1 MIRIDGRD
9 FDGFV
14 DAGENIAQIAVA
26 KIAHVGASE
35 SLAIAKTPTRIRLQQ
50 KISGRSESHAEI
62 AAAWPAGENGGAGT
76 AMDLNNQRIFFGGVE
91 IRGIDKPALHFERI

>member
-26 KIAHVGASE
+26 EIAHVGASE
-35 SLAIAKTPTRIRLQQ
+35 GLAVAKTPTRIRLQQ

-62 AAAWPAGENGGAGT
+62 AAAWPAGKNGGARSSV
-76 AMDLNNQRIFFGGVE
+76 DFYDERIFFGRVA
-91 IRGIDKPALHFERI
+91 IRGIDKRAFHSE